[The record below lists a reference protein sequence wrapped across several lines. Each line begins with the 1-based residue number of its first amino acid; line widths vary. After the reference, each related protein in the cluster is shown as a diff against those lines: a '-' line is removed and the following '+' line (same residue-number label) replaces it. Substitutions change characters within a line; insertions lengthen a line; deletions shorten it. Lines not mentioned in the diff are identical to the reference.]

1 MLEKV
6 FDGWSIIATVAEHG
20 NLAPQEGLDELV
32 VVEGAQALLEL
43 FHQLK
48 SEEFGLRQV
57 NGFSEQPPLPMLIK
71 VESHSLAEW
80 RRLVSLRCHF
90 CWCLLGMVIHLGAVY
105 GIFEQG
111 EALPFNGSIS
121 YELPVAELKLAL
133 E

>member
-1 MLEKV
+1 MLEKAGRSLGY
-6 FDGWSIIATVAEHG
+6 DATVAERGH
-20 NLAPQEGLDELV
+20 LAPHEGLDELV

-57 NGFSEQPPLPMLIK
+57 NGFSEQPPLPMLIE

-90 CWCLLGMVIHLGAVY
+90 CWCLLGMVIHLGAVD

-111 EALPFNGSIS
+111 EAPLLDGSIS
-121 YELPVAELKLAL
+121 FELPVAGLKLAR